1 MSLVRPKSSP
11 LRLEPDQY
19 DTLRSQVLRRDG
31 WRCQFC
37 GAMSNLEVHHK
48 DFRSHS
54 CEDSENNLIV
64 LCNACH
70 TAVHRGREG
79 TIRLPRWM
87 DENRP

>member
-11 LRLEPDQY
+11 LRLEPHQY
-19 DTLRSQVLRRDG
+19 DTLRSQVLHRDG

-54 CEDSENNLIV
+54 GDDSEKNLIV

-70 TAVHRGREG
+70 VAVHRS
-79 TIRLPRWM
+79 
-87 DENRP
+87 